1 MNDSQTMVSNT
12 VAAMIESHNF
22 VAPTV
27 IESNTNVADA
37 TDSFQSHATET
48 ATNLLL
54 NGAAVTVPIVPI
66 LGENNSVVGAIR
78 ESPEKARNP
87 NSREVSVIGSANTS
101 NVNVR

>member
-1 MNDSQTMVSNT
+1 MVSNT
-12 VAAMIESHNF
+12 VAAMMESHTF
-22 VAPTV
+22 VTPTLR
-27 IESNTNVADA
+27 ESNTNVIAA
-37 TDSFQSHATET
+37 IDSFQSYATET

-54 NGAAVTVPIVPI
+54 NGAAVTAPIVPI
-66 LGENNSVVGAIR
+66 FGENNSVVGEIR